1 MSYIGRWIFGS
12 TACDAWILANFLSC
26 MASVFNL
33 CAVSWDRYLA
43 VTSPL
48 HYLVRMRDSK
58 VKIIL
63 ASVWATSLLMAA
75 VLTYGTHVSEK
86 RTLCHIWG
94 TDVEFVLVETVCGY
108 FIPVG
113 FLVFVNGKVIVVA
126 RSQMRRIHTQQEMS
140 VFSESGSCGQRG
152 VERREITRKLQRELR
167 TFKMFLIVIGC
178 FLACWTPF
186 ITVGTLESF
195 RETPVIVRHLMVI
208 LLYCNSAFN
217 FLISGIVNKDLRKA
231 MIDSFRCKKCC

>member
-1 MSYIGRWIFGS
+1 
-12 TACDAWILANFLSC
+12 

-63 ASVWATSLLMAA
+63 ASVWATSLLIAA

-94 TDVEFVLVETVCGY
+94 TDVEYVLVETVCGY
-108 FIPVG
+108 VIPVG
-113 FLVFVNGKVIVVA
+113 FLVFVNGKVIVEA
-126 RSQMRRIHTQQEMS
+126 RSQMRRIHTQQEVS
-140 VFSESGSCGQRG
+140 VFSQGGSCGQRG
-152 VERREITRKLQRELR
+152 VETCEIARKLQQELR
-167 TFKMFLIVIGC
+167 TFRMFLIMIGC
-178 FLACWTPF
+178 FLACWTPL
-186 ITVGTLESF
+186 ITVGTMEPF
-195 RETPVIVRHLMVI
+195 RQSPAIFRHMLIILM
-208 LLYCNSAFN
+208 YCNSAFN

-231 MIDSFRCKKCC
+231 MLDSLRCKKCC